1 MSIRLRSGG
10 PFFSRKSCPG
20 RVCSCRPR
28 RMFGT
33 DAQNAVGTGRGLRT
47 GIGSELPCAGG
58 ARLCGDGVCGI
69 QRSATAADR
78 RNGRRQGVPP
88 SIGRD
93 GGRSGDLYLSA
104 AVSAEICGTGRMADP
119 YRRAALHKDLRQR
132 AAAGRSG
139 AGAGDGRRP
148 LLPRPARPDVSAQT
162 YPLCLSGS
170 DTLARQLRKYFR
182 DVRCE

>member
-1 MSIRLRSGG
+1 
-10 PFFSRKSCPG
+10 
-20 RVCSCRPR
+20 
-28 RMFGT
+28 MFGT

-47 GIGSELPCAGG
+47 GIGSELPFAGG

-139 AGAGDGRRP
+139 AGAGTADVLYYLGRLDRTFP
-148 LLPRPARPDVSAQT
+148 LKT